1 MAFMTRILS
10 FSRLAGRLFLLGFL
24 VSLTGCDL
32 TGVRVVR
39 VSGTVTRG
47 GKPVPNLFL
56 NFRPATGRPSWGI
69 TDEHGHYVL
78 HFDKSRDGAVPGHHT
93 VWATFKPCDPREDR
107 VMEQG
112 ELKQPDH
119 LPEIIAKYG
128 NPRTTTLQFEINTD
142 GQVIN
147 LPLD

>member
-1 MAFMTRILS
+1 MGFMFILS
-10 FSRLAGRLFLLGFL
+10 VTRRAGQLLLLAML
-24 VSLTGCDL
+24 VSLSGCDL

-39 VSGTVTRG
+39 VSGTVTRNG
-47 GKPVPNLFL
+47 RPVPNLFL
-56 NFRPATGRPSWGI
+56 NFKPATGRPSWGI

-78 HFDKSRDGAVPGHHT
+78 HYDKSRDGAVPGAHT
-93 VWATFKPCDPREDR
+93 VWATFKPLDPREDK

-112 ELKQPDH
+112 ELKR
-119 LPEIIAKYG
+119 PEQLQDILARYG
-128 NPRTTTLQFEINTD
+128 NPTTTPLKFEINAD